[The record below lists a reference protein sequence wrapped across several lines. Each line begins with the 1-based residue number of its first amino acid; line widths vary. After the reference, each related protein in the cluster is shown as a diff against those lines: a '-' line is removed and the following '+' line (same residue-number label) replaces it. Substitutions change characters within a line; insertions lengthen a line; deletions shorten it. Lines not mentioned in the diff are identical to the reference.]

1 MMMMMMLRLLL
12 LRCCCCCCEL
22 HDGISWRTCCY
33 CVVQINFECDLDG
46 SIFHSLIG
54 GPTVETIFLM
64 LLPSGHGR
72 LLAHGVFDE
81 ARRTICERV
90 LCWRPDGFTRGRFRY
105 KVDPISAVLAWEYK
119 KKRRVETVSKPIL
132 RFCFS

>member
-1 MMMMMMLRLLL
+1 MMMMLVLL
-12 LRCCCCCCEL
+12 LRSCGEL
-22 HDGISWRTCCY
+22 HDGISWRTCSY

-46 SIFHSLIG
+46 SILYSLIG

-64 LLPSGHGR
+64 LPSGHGR

-119 KKRRVETVSKPIL
+119 KA
-132 RFCFS
+132 